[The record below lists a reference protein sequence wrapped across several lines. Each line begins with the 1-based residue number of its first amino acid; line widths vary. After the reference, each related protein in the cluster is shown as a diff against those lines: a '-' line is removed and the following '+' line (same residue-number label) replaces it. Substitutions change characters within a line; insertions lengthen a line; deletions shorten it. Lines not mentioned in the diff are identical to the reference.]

1 MSQRP
6 SGSRH
11 PIFARA
17 YGALA
22 PLSEVGGGARIR
34 QELLQGLRGS
44 VLELGCGSG
53 LNFRHYPREVLR
65 VTALEPEPQLRRL
78 ALSAARRAAVPVEL
92 LDGVAE
98 RLPFPDG
105 SQDAVVS
112 ALVLCS
118 VDDLAGSLAE
128 VRRVLRPGGEFRF
141 LEHVRGRGV
150 SGRVEDLLDPLWSR
164 VAGGCHLNRESQVE
178 VERAGLRVEEV
189 RELATTALGIPLP
202 GPRMLL
208 GTARSQ
214 L

>member
-6 SGSRH
+6 LGRRH
-11 PIFARA
+11 PVFARV

-22 PLSEVGGGARIR
+22 PLSEVGGGARTR

-53 LNFRHYPREVLR
+53 LNFRHYPPEVSR

-78 ALSAARRAAVPVEL
+78 ALRAARRSAVRVEVL
-92 LDGVAE
+92 SGVAE

-150 SGRVEDLLDPLWSR
+150 GGRVEDLLDPLWSR
-164 VAGGCHLNRESQVE
+164 VAGGCHLNREAQAE
-178 VERAGLRVEEV
+178 VGRAGLQVEEL

-208 GTARSQ
+208 GTARAP

>member
-1 MSQRP
+1 MSQRG
-6 SGSRH
+6 SGRRH
-11 PIFARA
+11 PVFARV

-22 PLSEVGGGARIR
+22 PLSEVGAGARTR
-34 QELLQGLRGS
+34 RELLQGLRGS

-53 LNFRHYPREVLR
+53 LNFRHYPREVSR
-65 VTALEPEPQLRRL
+65 VTAVEPEPQLRRL
-78 ALSAARRAAVPVEL
+78 AIRAARRSAVRVEV

-98 RLPFPDG
+98 RLPVGDG

-118 VDDLAGSLAE
+118 VDDLRGSLAE

-141 LEHVRGRGV
+141 LEHVRGSGV
-150 SGRVEDLLDPLWSR
+150 SGRLEDLLDPLWSR

-178 VERAGLRVEEV
+178 VERSGLVMAEV
-189 RELATTALGIPLP
+189 RELTTRALGIPLP

-208 GTARSQ
+208 GTARAQ

>member
-1 MSQRP
+1 MSQQGR
-6 SGSRH
+6 GRRH
-11 PIFARA
+11 PIFARV

-22 PLSEVGGGARIR
+22 PLSEVGGGARTR

-53 LNFRHYPREVLR
+53 LNFRHYPPEVSL
-65 VTALEPEPQLRRL
+65 VTALEPEPQLRRR
-78 ALSAARRAAVPVEL
+78 ALRAARRSAVRVEVL
-92 LDGVAE
+92 GGVAE
-98 RLPFPDG
+98 RLPVPDG

-128 VRRVLRPGGEFRF
+128 VRRVLRSEGEFRF
-141 LEHVRGRGV
+141 LEHVRGSGV

-164 VAGGCHLNRESQVE
+164 VAGGCHLNRESQGE
-178 VERAGLRVEEV
+178 MERAGLWAAEV
-189 RELATTALGIPLP
+189 RELATTALGIPFP

-208 GTARSQ
+208 GTARARP
-214 L
+214 